1 VIHLAEVGG
10 PVACVGLAVLLVAR
24 LRYGRLAGLGLAV
37 VGTCLL
43 GLGLAPNAP
52 AQLAI
57 GVAAAL
63 AAAGGVAI
71 AFRLA
76 PWLLPLAALACIP
89 IRIGVHLDGA
99 GSKLLVPLYVVI
111 VAAAMYLGWEL
122 VRGDVRVRELG
133 LAAWPLAAYLAWTGI
148 SLAWS
153 KDVHA
158 GAIELLAF
166 YVPFTILAIAVARL
180 PWSRLGLRLLYVE
193 VVVMGLVF
201 AIVGFYQYQTRDI
214 FQNPKVINSNAYAPF
229 FRVNSVFWD
238 PSVYGRFVVVAII
251 PSVALLVRER
261 VRALTPVVVAAIVVL
276 WLGLLISFSQSS
288 FAALLVGVVG
298 AAVVAWRWRALVA
311 VAAAAAVLA
320 GIVVSAPQ
328 LRHSIQHHTSSGLN
342 SATSGRFSLVA
353 NGIRIAQAHPVAGV
367 GVGGFKRAYAD
378 RVHRFKSNEPKTAA
392 SHNTPVTVAAES
404 GLVGL
409 ALLVALVGALL
420 AQAFRRADRSLA
432 GGVSLAAGLLLAAIL
447 CHSLFYSD
455 FFEDPTTW
463 GLFGLI
469 AFATTVRPVPAAD
482 APPPAAAPKEAL
494 PV

>member
-1 VIHLAEVGG
+1 MIHLAEVGG

-52 AQLAI
+52 AKLAI
-57 GVAAAL
+57 GVAAVL
-63 AAAGGVAI
+63 AAAAAVAI
-71 AFRLA
+71 AFRLV

-89 IRIGVHLDGA
+89 VRIGVHADGA

-111 VAAAMYLGWEL
+111 IAAAMYLGWEL
-122 VRGDVRVRELG
+122 VRGDERVRELG
-133 LAAWPLAAYLAWTGI
+133 LAAWPLAAYLAWTGA
-148 SLAWS
+148 SLVWS

-166 YVPFTILAIAVARL
+166 YVPFTILALAVARL
-180 PWSRLGLRLLYVE
+180 PWSRLGVTLLYAE
-193 VVVMGLVF
+193 VVAMGLVF
-201 AIVGFYQYQTRDI
+201 AAVGFYQYETRDI

-238 PSVYGRFVVVAII
+238 PSVYGRFLVVAII
-251 PSVALLVRER
+251 PSAVLLVRER
-261 VRALTPVVVAAIVVL
+261 VRVLTPVVVAAIVVL
-276 WLGLLISFSQSS
+276 WFGLLISFSQSS

-298 AAVVAWRWRALVA
+298 ATIVAWRWRALVA
-311 VAAAAAVLA
+311 IAVAAAVLG
-320 GIVVSAPQ
+320 GIAVSAPQ

-353 NGIRIAQAHPVAGV
+353 NGIRIAQGHPVTGV

-378 RVHRFKSNEPKTAA
+378 RVHRFKSKEPKTAA
-392 SHNTPVTVAAES
+392 SHNTPVTVAAET

-409 ALLVALVGALL
+409 ALFVALVGALL
-420 AQAFRRADRSLA
+420 LQAFRRADRSVPGSVA
-432 GGVSLAAGLLLAAIL
+432 LAAGLVLAAIL
-447 CHSLFYSD
+447 CHSLFYND

-469 AFATTVRPVPAAD
+469 ALAASVR
-482 APPPAAAPKEAL
+482 PPAAVDETPTAAAAKAVAPA
-494 PV
+494 